1 MVKIS
6 TNTII
11 TTVAECL
18 AAHPDILVGIVY
30 GSASAGTMRAD
41 SDVDVAVL
49 ADEPLSLE
57 ARLDIIFELSL
68 ALGREVDVL
77 DLHTAHGLILRQ
89 ILTKGTVALK
99 RSSVAYAR
107 LMKRMLL
114 DYADM
119 EPMRRTIVHNSLQRG
134 F

>member
-1 MVKIS
+1 MAKTS
-6 TNTII
+6 TII
-11 TTVAECL
+11 PTVAECL
-18 AAHPDILVGIVY
+18 AAHPDILLGIVY

-49 ADEPLSLE
+49 AEAPLSLE
-57 ARLDIIFELSL
+57 ARLDIILELSL
-68 ALGREVDVL
+68 ALGREVDVI

-89 ILTKGTVALK
+89 ILTKGAVALK
-99 RSSVAYAR
+99 RSTVAYAR
-107 LMKRMLL
+107 LMKRMLF
-114 DYADM
+114 DHADM

>member
-1 MVKIS
+1 MIKTS
-6 TNTII
+6 PII

-18 AAHPDILVGIVY
+18 AAHPDIHLGIVY

-57 ARLDIIFELSL
+57 ARLDIILELSL

-77 DLHTAHGLILRQ
+77 DLHPAHGLILRQ

-99 RSSVAYAR
+99 RSTAAYAR

>member
-1 MVKIS
+1 MIKTS
-6 TNTII
+6 PII

-18 AAHPDILVGIVY
+18 AVYPDIHIGIVY

-41 SDVDVAVL
+41 SDVDVAIL
-49 ADEPLSLE
+49 ADKPLSLE
-57 ARLDIIFELSL
+57 ARLDIILELSL

-99 RSSVAYAR
+99 RSTVAYAR

-119 EPMRRTIVHNSLQRG
+119 EPMRRTIVQNSLQRG